1 MAEPV
6 VKKARTDNRPGRK
19 DRTDNP
25 TNPANPYGD
34 PWPLAVLNFKSDAQ
48 EIEEEDM
55 KQEEKELQFEEYHEE
70 VAARH
75 RSMQRVRNY
84 WKESQKE
91 KESEKDQ
98 EMEKEKEKDQ
108 GEKDQEKDKEY
119 TRLLRSKP
127 PQEHQQ
133 EHQHPDRLVQQQQQ
147 ERADRRDRD
156 REDRIADRRV
166 AGLIRDY
173 FPEWNE
179 IVVHTVYVQGRSL
192 WQVLRDDIAVP
203 DHRSGRLMQTTPAG
217 HDLTRQGLEYFQR
230 LREIYRRQPRED
242 WTSSACGSFARREE
256 PAQEDEDQEG
266 GH

>member
-19 DRTDNP
+19 ERTDNP
-25 TNPANPYGD
+25 TNPYGD

-48 EIEEEDM
+48 EIEEVDM
-55 KQEEKELQFEEYHEE
+55 KQEEKELQFKEYHEE

-75 RSMQRVRNY
+75 KAMQLVRNY

-173 FPEWNE
+173 FPEWTQIE
-179 IVVHTVYVQGRSL
+179 VHSVTVQGRSL
-192 WQVLRDDIAVP
+192 WQVLREDIAVP
-203 DHRSGRLMQTTPAG
+203 DHRSGWLMQTP
-217 HDLTRQGLEYFQR
+217 RQGREYFQR
-230 LREIYRRQPRED
+230 LREIYRRQPRE
-242 WTSSACGSFARREE
+242 E
-256 PAQEDEDQEG
+256 PAQDQENEDQEG

>member
-55 KQEEKELQFEEYHEE
+55 KQEEKAQKELQFKEYHEE

-75 RSMQRVRNY
+75 KSMQ
-84 WKESQKE
+84 ESQMKNYMYWN
-91 KESEKDQ
+91 DQ
-98 EMEKEKEKDQ
+98 EMAKEKEKDQ

-127 PQEHQQ
+127 PQEH
-133 EHQHPDRLVQQQQQ
+133 HSFSSSSRQQQQ
-147 ERADRRDRD
+147 ERADRRDRE
-156 REDRIADRRV
+156 RENRIADRRV

-179 IVVHTVYVQGRSL
+179 IEVYTVYLQGRSL

-230 LREIYRRQPRED
+230 LREIYRRRP
-242 WTSSACGSFARREE
+242 REE
-256 PAQEDEDQEG
+256 PDQYQDQEAMI
-266 GH
+266 

>member
-55 KQEEKELQFEEYHEE
+55 KQEEKAQKELQFKEYHEE

-75 RSMQRVRNY
+75 KSMQ
-84 WKESQKE
+84 ESQMKNYMYWN
-91 KESEKDQ
+91 DQ
-98 EMEKEKEKDQ
+98 EMAKEKEKDQ
-108 GEKDQEKDKEY
+108 GEKDQEKDKEF
-119 TRLLRSKP
+119 TRLLRSRP
-127 PQEHQQ
+127 PQEH
-133 EHQHPDRLVQQQQQ
+133 HSFSSSSRQQQQ
-147 ERADRRDRD
+147 ERADRRDRE
-156 REDRIADRRV
+156 RENRIADRRV

-179 IVVHTVYVQGRSL
+179 IEVHTVYVQGRSL

-230 LREIYRRQPRED
+230 LREIYRRRPR
-242 WTSSACGSFARREE
+242 GE
-256 PAQEDEDQEG
+256 PDQYQDQEAMI
-266 GH
+266 